1 MISISA
7 VLRSLH
13 IGFENFGRVLTE
25 YDNVITDILNIRQ
38 KNGQYSEKI
47 LNNGTSS
54 KFCFDHVLVIEIM
67 AQSCLSWAASGLYD
81 KKRGKN
87 AEVLPWHIRKTYL
100 QFSDYPFLQ

>member
-25 YDNVITDILNIRQ
+25 YDHVITD
-38 KNGQYSEKI
+38 
-47 LNNGTSS
+47 GTSS
-54 KFCFDHVLVIEIM
+54 KFCFDHALAIEIM

>member
-25 YDNVITDILNIRQ
+25 YDHMTNGLLIIWQ

-54 KFCFDHVLVIEIM
+54 KFCFDHALVIEIM

-81 KKRGKN
+81 EKRGKN

>member
-25 YDNVITDILNIRQ
+25 YDHVT
-38 KNGQYSEKI
+38 NGLSGKKTGSIPKI
-47 LNNGTSS
+47 SLNNGTSS
-54 KFCFDHVLVIEIM
+54 KFCFDHALAIEIM